1 MNSMTRPSLPSS
13 KALELKSVIHNPH
26 IDETKRNETYCTYV
40 TVHTNQEHHE
50 HDMIEYYSYQRYHD
64 QAMTKY
70 QVRTRK
76 GKKKKTRQIITGKK
90 PW

>member
-1 MNSMTRPSLPSS
+1 M
-13 KALELKSVIHNPH
+13 KSVIHNPH

-50 HDMIEYYSYQRYHD
+50 HDMIEYYSYHD

-70 QVRTRK
+70 QVGKERRRK
-76 GKKKKTRQIITGKK
+76 RDKLLVKNLGKKRYPTDR
-90 PW
+90 